1 MNFTSYEISKQLH
14 EAGFKAETNT
24 LAHPTESIFGE
35 KYLAYDLETL
45 LKALPPTI
53 EMGNEK
59 YELSLRID
67 KNSIFAAYRD
77 KYSRPAYRKKS
88 SCSDNLADEVA
99 TLFLDLKEAT
109 KILKMNLF
117 YFLDYHPFSTRLIN
131 SLRGNFNPD
140 SLVADLAT
148 SRRSLLLSFDC
159 FGKKTLK
166 ELESA
171 LSEYGLTLIN

>member
-1 MNFTSYEISKQLH
+1 MNITSYEISKQLH
-14 EAGFKAETNT
+14 DAGFRAESQT
-24 LAHPTESIFGE
+24 LVHPTGSIFGE

-45 LKALPPTI
+45 LKELPPTI
-53 EMGNEK
+53 ELGDK
-59 YELSLRID
+59 QYDLSLRID
-67 KNSIFAAYRD
+67 RNSIFATYKD
-77 KYSRPAYRKKS
+77 KYCRPAYSRRS
-88 SCSDNLADEVA
+88 SCSENLANEVA
-99 TLFLDLKEAT
+99 MLFLELKEAR

-148 SRRSLLLSFDC
+148 SRRSRLLSFDC
-159 FGKKTLK
+159 FGAKTLQ